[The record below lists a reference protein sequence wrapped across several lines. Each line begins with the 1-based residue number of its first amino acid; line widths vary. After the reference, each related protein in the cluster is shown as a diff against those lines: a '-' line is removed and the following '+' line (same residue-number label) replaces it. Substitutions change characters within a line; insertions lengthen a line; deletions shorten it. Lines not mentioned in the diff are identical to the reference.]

1 MTKYL
6 IVTLICLLT
15 ITRVSGQY
23 KVDVKQTS
31 PQELIYKVINGDT
44 LKLTLFYPKKIKRKT
59 PTIVFFFGGGWN
71 GGSITQFED
80 QSKYFASRGMISIL
94 VDYRVKNRNKTTPFD
109 AVRDAKSA
117 VRYIREHAK
126 ELHVDPNRIAVSGG
140 SAGGHLAAATSTLEG
155 LDEPNEDLSVS
166 TKANALILYNPVI
179 DNSKNGYGY
188 KRVGERY
195 KEISP
200 LHNIKKGV
208 PPTIFFLGDKDK
220 HIPVATA
227 QDYKAKM
234 EAIGSRCDLLV
245 YKDQPHGFFNQW
257 KKEGPKYF
265 LITTYEADLF
275 LESLGYLKG
284 KPTFKKP
291 KTIELFVSKKGSVKN
306 EGTKESPF
314 LKIETAIKEATA
326 IRLKREN
333 TNVIINI
340 LPGDYHLEKPIIISP
355 LLNGLTIKGT
365 SASDVTIKG
374 SEVLNTNWT
383 KYNNDI
389 YVTSVAE
396 NLDFDQL
403 VVNSKPQIL
412 ARYPNYDEKA
422 QYWQG
427 FASDA
432 ISKERIATWKN
443 PKGAYFNALHNGK
456 WGGFHYQITGVDKE
470 GNAILKGGQQNNR
483 GSKTHKEYRMVE
495 NVFEELDSPGEW
507 YLDKETHQLYY
518 WPSKNVNIET
528 SKVEVAVLKDLIQVV
543 GTLEKPVK
551 NVTISDIS
559 FKYTKRTFLEKYE
572 PLLRSDWTI
581 YRGGV
586 VFFEGTE
593 NCVVKDNE
601 FAYLGGNVLMASK
614 YNKGLEVLG
623 NHIYDNGAS
632 GISFIGDPSAVRS
645 PSFNYGQ
652 FVPLSKMDT
661 ISGPK
666 NELYPRACLVK
677 DNLIHRI
684 GRIEK
689 QTAGVQIAMAM
700 SIKVGHNSIYDV
712 PRAGINIG
720 DGTWGGHILE
730 FNDVFNTVLETSD
743 HGSFNSW
750 GRDRFWL
757 PKRNKMN
764 ELTTENPD
772 MYTWDAVKTTIIR
785 NNRFRCDHGWD
796 IDLDDGSSNY
806 HIYNNLL
813 LNNGLKLREGF
824 NRVAEN
830 NIIVNSSLHPHVW
843 FVNSRDVFKHNI
855 VGDGYQDI
863 GLLGWGKEL
872 DYNLFPTEESM
883 MKSQIYNRDM
893 HSIYGNPMFK
903 NPKHLDFSVKED
915 SPALKIGFKNF
926 SMDQFGVLKAS
937 LKALAKTPE
946 IPVLR
951 DASEIRA
958 NKGNTKVAWLR
969 NTLKSVVS
977 EQEQSAYGLN
987 TAEGVIVLK
996 TWKHSPAVQ
1005 NNGIKKGDVIL
1016 EVNNIKLKNIK
1027 DFLIELKNNNKLE
1040 FLDIVVM
1047 RNQSELSLTIRFK

>member
-6 IVTLICLLT
+6 IATLLFLLT
-15 ITRVSGQY
+15 ITRVHSQH
-23 KVDVKQTS
+23 KIDVNTTS
-31 PQELIYKVINGDT
+31 AQELIYKVINGDT
-44 LKLTLFYPKKIKRKT
+44 LKLTLFYPKKVKRKQ
-59 PTIVFFFGGGWN
+59 PAIVFFFGGGWN
-71 GGSITQFED
+71 GGTITQFED
-80 QSKYFASRGMISIL
+80 QSKYFVSRGMVAVL
-94 VDYRVKNRNKTTPFD
+94 VDYRVKNRHKTTPFD

-117 VRYIREHAK
+117 VRYIRKNAK
-126 ELHVDPNRIAVSGG
+126 ELHIDSKRIAVSGG
-140 SAGGHLAAATSTLEG
+140 SAGGHLAAATTILEG
-155 LDEPNEDLSVS
+155 LEEPNEDLSIS
-166 TKANALILYNPVI
+166 AKANALILYNPVI
-179 DNSKNGYGY
+179 DNSTNGYGY
-188 KRVGERY
+188 NKVGERY

-234 EAIGSRCDLLV
+234 EAVGSRCDLFV
-245 YKDQPHGFFNQW
+245 YKNQPHGFFNQW
-257 KKEGPKYF
+257 KKDGREHYLK
-265 LITTYEADLF
+265 TTYEADVF

-291 KTIELFVSKKGSVKN
+291 QTIELFVSKKGSLKN
-306 EGTKESPF
+306 KGTKEYPF
-314 LKIETAIKEATA
+314 LKLKAAIKEATA
-326 IRLKREN
+326 LKLKDEN
-333 TNVIINI
+333 TKVNINL
-340 LPGDYHLEKPIIISP
+340 LPGDYHLEKSIVISP

-365 SASDVTIKG
+365 NASEVTIKG
-374 SEVLNTNWT
+374 SVVLNTSWK

-389 YVTSVAE
+389 YVTTVAS

-403 VVNSKPQIL
+403 VVNNKPQIL

-427 FASDA
+427 FAADA

-443 PKGAYFNALHNGK
+443 PIGAYFNALHSGK
-456 WGGFHYQITGVDKE
+456 WGGFHYQITGVDKD
-470 GNAILKGGQQNNR
+470 GAAILKGGQQNNR
-483 GSKTHKEYRMVE
+483 GSKPHKEYQMVE

-507 YLDKETHQLYY
+507 YLDKETHQLYF
-518 WPSKNVNIET
+518 WPSKNVNINT
-528 SKVEVAVLKDLIQVV
+528 SKIEVSVLKDLIHVI
-543 GTLEKPVK
+543 GTLKKPVK
-551 NVTISDIS
+551 NITISNIS

-581 YRGGV
+581 YRGSV

-601 FAYLGGNVLMASK
+601 FAYLGGNVIMASK
-614 YNKGLEVLG
+614 YNVGLEITG
-623 NHIYDNGAS
+623 NHIHDNGAS

-652 FVPLSKMDT
+652 FVELSEMDT

-666 NELYPRACLVK
+666 NELYPRTCLVK

-684 GRIEK
+684 GRVEK
-689 QTAGVQIAMAM
+689 QTAGVQISMAM
-700 SIKVGHNSIYDV
+700 SIKVSHNSIYDV

-757 PKRNKMN
+757 PNRNKMN

-772 MYTWDAVKTTIIR
+772 MYTWDAVKMTIIR

-824 NRVAEN
+824 NRIAEN
-830 NIIVNSSLHPHVW
+830 NIMVNNSLHPHVW
-843 FVNSRDVFKHNI
+843 FANSRDIFKHNI
-855 VGDGYQDI
+855 VGDTYQDV

-872 DYNLFPTEESM
+872 DYNFFPTEEAM
-883 MKSQIYNRDM
+883 LKPQMYNRDI
-893 HSIYGNPMFK
+893 HSSFGDAMFK
-903 NPKHLDFSVKED
+903 DPQNLDFTVLEN
-915 SPALKIGFKNF
+915 SPALSIGFKNF
-926 SMDQFGVLKAS
+926 SMDEFGVQKANLK
-937 LKALAKTPE
+937 KLAKTPE

-951 DASEIRA
+951 NASEI
-958 NKGNTKVAWLR
+958 NDKEVNVEVAWLR
-969 NTLKSVVS
+969 NTLKSVSS

-996 TWKHSPAVQ
+996 TWNSSPAVQ
-1005 NNGIKKGDVIL
+1005 DNGIKKGDVIL
-1016 EVNNIKLKNIK
+1016 EVNNVKLKNIK
-1027 DFLIELKNNNKLE
+1027 DFFTELRNNNTLE
-1040 FLDIVVM
+1040 FIDVKVM
-1047 RNQSELSLTIRFK
+1047 RNQSELPLTIRFK